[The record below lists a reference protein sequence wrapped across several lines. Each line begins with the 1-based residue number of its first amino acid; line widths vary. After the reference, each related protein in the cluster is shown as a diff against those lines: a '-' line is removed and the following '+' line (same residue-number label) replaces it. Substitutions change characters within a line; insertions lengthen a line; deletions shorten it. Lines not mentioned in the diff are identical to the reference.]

1 MNFLRTLKS
10 RLNDRRLAWLIR
22 RNTMVG
28 PARMESLARL
38 AQRIEDDEVP
48 GDVVEC
54 GVYMGGTAAI
64 LARSATHSR
73 IPRTVWL
80 FDAFEGMPPATPAD
94 GPQARTWVG
103 NLVSSPEK
111 VQRLLHRA
119 GADLSRVRIV
129 PGLFQQTFPSARI
142 PQIALLNIDAD
153 WYESVKLCL
162 ETFYNAVVPGG
173 FISIDDYGAWPGCR
187 LAVDEFFRRHAL
199 TFPLERVDQTARW
212 FQKS

>member
-1 MNFLRTLKS
+1 MHSLWS
-10 RLNDRRLAWLIR
+10 RLIDWRIGRLIR

-28 PARMESLARL
+28 LARMESLSRL
-38 AQRIEDDEVP
+38 AQRIEDEEIP

-54 GVYMGGTAAI
+54 GVYKGGTAAI

-73 IPRTVWL
+73 ISRTVWL

-94 GPQARTWVG
+94 GPEAPSWVG

-111 VQRLLHRA
+111 VRRLLRRA

-129 PGLFQQTFPSARI
+129 PGLFHLTLSSARI

-162 ETFYNAVVPGG
+162 ETLYNAVVARG
-173 FISIDDYGAWPGCR
+173 FISLDDYGAWPGCR
-187 LAVDEFFRRHAL
+187 LAVDEFFRKHAL

>member
-1 MNFLRTLKS
+1 MHSLWNRIT
-10 RLNDRRLAWLIR
+10 DRRVAGLIR

-28 PARMESLARL
+28 PARIESLSRL
-38 AQRIEDDEVP
+38 AQRIDDEEIP

-54 GVYMGGTAAI
+54 GVYKGGSAAI

-94 GPQARTWVG
+94 GPEAKSWVG

-111 VQRLLHRA
+111 VRRLLRRA

-129 PGLFQQTFPSARI
+129 PGLFQQTFTSARI

-153 WYESVKLCL
+153 WHESVKLCL
-162 ETFYNAVVPGG
+162 ETFYNAVVARG
-173 FISIDDYGAWPGCR
+173 FISIDDYGDWPGCR
-187 LAVDEFFRRHAL
+187 LAVDEFFRKHAL